1 MNSKL
6 INTILEG
13 PSSPLARFELRC
25 DPLTLGL
32 ASVGMS
38 AGQAGMDIYGQFVAR
53 DTHNAQ
59 EEARRIEQQNAIDEN
74 RRRATHDYLT
84 NTRLE
89 RLQQQQEVESVAQ
102 KTFDIGRESDR
113 SVATSLASAAE
124 RGVAGRTVDQIA
136 SDFEFMASEETGR
149 LLLNQ
154 KRANQQHSENVR
166 AAGTEWQNR
175 VTSIKPYIKQ
185 PAKPIDFFGP
195 IFKAGSEALQTI
207 GTGALTGP
215 GFGAQ
220 ASGQPNPGAQKFGA

>member
-1 MNSKL
+1 MYTL
-6 INTILEG
+6 LDTLLTG
-13 PSSPLARFELRC
+13 PISPLGKFALFC
-25 DPLTLGL
+25 DPFSLAV

-53 DTHNAQ
+53 DTHNVQ

-113 SVATSLASAAE
+113 SVATSIASAAE
-124 RGVAGRTVDQIA
+124 RGIAGRTVDQIA
-136 SDFEFMASEETGR
+136 SDFDFMANEETGR
-149 LLLNQ
+149 LNENQ
-154 KRANQQHSENVR
+154 RRANLQHDENLR